1 MNEPGSRMVQ
11 QAINNCQDPQLV
23 LAVLRWLEQNI
34 QEVVLAKPS
43 VHLALVVLESLGSL
57 AAERNNQVWAGR
69 LDKFIL
75 HLVDTEVRSDE
86 SYHVMI
92 FVIRI
97 FLQDLIATAALHP
110 TGYLLAKLVV
120 SQLEVISEAT
130 RQEVLH
136 CLAASVDLLRAS
148 KTGSLVLRALE

>member
-75 HLVDTEVRSDE
+75 HLANTEVRSDE
-86 SYHVMI
+86 SCHVLI
-92 FVIRI
+92 FVN
-97 FLQDLIATAALHP
+97 TN
-110 TGYLLAKLVV
+110 
-120 SQLEVISEAT
+120 ISP
-130 RQEVLH
+130 
-136 CLAASVDLLRAS
+136 
-148 KTGSLVLRALE
+148 GSDRHRRPPPHGLPAGQAGGVPAGGDQ